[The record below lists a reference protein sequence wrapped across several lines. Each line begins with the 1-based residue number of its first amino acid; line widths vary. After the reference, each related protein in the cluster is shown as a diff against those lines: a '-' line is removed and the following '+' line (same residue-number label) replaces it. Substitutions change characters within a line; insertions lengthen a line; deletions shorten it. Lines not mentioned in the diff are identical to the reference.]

1 MKLYIYFWKK
11 NLFTKKIKNKIKC
24 TIIVDDNFG
33 FLFKMCLVIIF
44 KSIFFTIWNIKIFKF
59 FKIIIKFIFI
69 CFEMYGHL
77 YSLSINQIKYVKY
90 FIIKEY

>member
-1 MKLYIYFWKK
+1 MAHEIIYIFLEKRFIY
-11 NLFTKKIKNKIKC
+11 KKIKNKIKC
-24 TIIVDDNFG
+24 IIIVDDNFG

-44 KSIFFTIWNIKIFKF
+44 KSIFFIIWKIKNFKF

-77 YSLSINQIKYVKY
+77 YSLSINQIK
-90 FIIKEY
+90 

>member
-1 MKLYIYFWKK
+1 MKFYIYFWKK
-11 NLFTKKIKNKIKC
+11 SLFTKKIKNKIKC
-24 TIIVDDNFG
+24 IVIVDDNFG

-44 KSIFFTIWNIKIFKF
+44 KSIFFIICKIKFCKF

-77 YSLSINQIKYVKY
+77 YSLSINQIK
-90 FIIKEY
+90 